1 MRKVLLALSVA
12 LVPAFVHADEML
24 RWTDDHGGVHYSN
37 IARNAPT
44 SAAVVETPITLE
56 VERLPGAS
64 DELVLELSGGHVV
77 ERSTATV
84 APDMASERQWF
95 PDAPRIYD
103 EARLRFGLFSAGALY
118 FGGFSH
124 ADDISPNL
132 NVYAFTLGPEAWLN
146 SARAELAMRQNGINP
161 RDMMKLYMEQSR

>member
-12 LVPAFVHADEML
+12 LLPAFVHADEMY
-24 RWTDDHGGVHYSN
+24 RWTDDRGVVHYSN
-37 IARNAPT
+37 IARNVPT
-44 SAAVVETPITLE
+44 SAAVVETPVTLE
-56 VERLPGAS
+56 VERLPGAVG
-64 DELVLELSGGHVV
+64 EPVLELSGGHVV
-77 ERSTATV
+77 ERSAAAA
-84 APDMASERQWF
+84 APQVTSERQWF

-118 FGGFSH
+118 SGGFSH

-146 SARAELAMRQNGINP
+146 AARSELAMRQNGINP
-161 RDMMKLYMEQSR
+161 RDMMKLYMEQTR